1 MNTETDPS
9 HLNTTRADGADG
21 RIRVWRIVG
30 QSFSALFRRTVPFF
44 LLAVG
49 VGLVLAITRYLFIPQ
64 EASGILAQTY
74 KQSVSIVLSALSK
87 VPVDAV
93 IAMAVW
99 ADLSGRR
106 RTLKGSL
113 VHVARAIPGI
123 RHRPFYLF
131 VSRVFAVALV
141 RAALSLPYHAAT
153 LLILASGMTPRR
165 VAVWLTARSILGI
178 IYGTFVDSR
187 LLVLI
192 PVAAIERSDVR
203 NSISRCW
210 RLTSRHWA
218 RILGLV
224 GIIACFSATM
234 YLSAGFLLPRWVGS
248 GEWRAIVFTW
258 RAANSVVTI
267 FFRLFRPVVAAVCYR
282 HIRVAGGEVA
292 SD

>member
-1 MNTETDPS
+1 M
-9 HLNTTRADGADG
+9 
-21 RIRVWRIVG
+21 WRIVG
-30 QSFSALFRRTVPFF
+30 QSFSVLFRHIVPFF

-49 VGLVLAITRYLFIPQ
+49 VGLVVALVLAITRYLFIPP
-64 EASGILAQTY
+64 EASEILAQTY
-74 KQSVSIVLSALSK
+74 KVSASIVLSALSK

-106 RTLKGSL
+106 WTLKGSL
-113 VHVARAIPGI
+113 VRVARAIPGI

-131 VSRVFAVALV
+131 VSRVFAVALA
-141 RAALSLPYHAAT
+141 RAALRLPYHAAT

-165 VAVWLTARSILGI
+165 VAVWLKARSILGI
-178 IYGTFVDSR
+178 IYNALVDSR

-192 PVAAIERSDVR
+192 PVAAIERTDIR

-218 RILGLV
+218 RMLGLV
-224 GIIACFSATM
+224 GLVVCFAATM
-234 YLSAGFLLPRWVGS
+234 HLSAGVLLPRLVGS
-248 GEWRAIVFTW
+248 GEWRDIVLTW
-258 RAANSVVTI
+258 TAANWVITT
-267 FFRLFRPVVAAVCYR
+267 FFGLFRPVVAAVCYR
-282 HIRVAGGEVA
+282 YIRVADGEIA

>member
-1 MNTETDPS
+1 METEPS
-9 HLNTTRADGADG
+9 HLDTTRADGSDG

-30 QSFSALFRRTVPFF
+30 QSFSVLFRHIVPFF

-49 VGLVLAITRYLFIPQ
+49 VGLVLGITRYLFISQ

-74 KQSVSIVLSALSK
+74 NQSASIVLSALSK

-99 ADLSGRR
+99 ADLGGRR
-106 RTLKGSL
+106 WTLKGSL
-113 VHVARAIPGI
+113 VRVARAIPGI

-131 VSRVFAVALV
+131 VSRVFAVAV
-141 RAALSLPYHAAT
+141 ARAALNLPYHTAT
-153 LLILASGMTPRR
+153 LIILASGMTPRR

-178 IYGTFVDSR
+178 IYNTLVDSR

-192 PVAAIERSDVR
+192 PVAAIERTDIR

-210 RLTSRHWA
+210 RLTSHHWV
-218 RILGLV
+218 RTLGLV
-224 GIIACFSATM
+224 GVVACFSATM
-234 YLSAGFLLPRWVGS
+234 YLSAGLLLPLLVGS
-248 GEWRAIVFTW
+248 GEWIHIVSTW
-258 RAANSVVTI
+258 TASSWVITT

-282 HIRVAGGEVA
+282 YIRIADGEIA